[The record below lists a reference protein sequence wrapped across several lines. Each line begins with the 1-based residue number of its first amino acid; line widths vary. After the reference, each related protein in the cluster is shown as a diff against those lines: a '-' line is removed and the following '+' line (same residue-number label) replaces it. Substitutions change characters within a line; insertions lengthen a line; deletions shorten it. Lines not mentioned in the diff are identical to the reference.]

1 MNDDPARCKMRF
13 LQPAA
18 DTNNAGTQLMQI
30 MSRTDAAAP
39 RMRVPRARGGFT
51 LIELAVALL
60 IVTVLLGAILVPLT
74 TQVVQRKISDTEKAL
89 EDAKEALLG
98 FAVANGRLP
107 CPASATSNGVES
119 FAAGGSAADGNCSN
133 FFDGFLPAVTLGLTP
148 VNAEGYAVDGWGG
161 TQNRIRY
168 AVSNETVATVTNPF
182 TKINGMRSATIAS
195 IAAAS
200 LLLVCGSGAGPPTTG
215 PPPGCG
221 GTVVKLTDKAP
232 VVVWST
238 GANAATTGGASVD
251 EAQNPNPNGGSADR
265 FFVYRATSNVAGSE
279 FDDIVTWIAVGTLAS
294 RMVAAGQLP

>member
-1 MNDDPARCKMRF
+1 MRF
-13 LQPAA
+13 LQSAA
-18 DTNNAGTQLMQI
+18 DTNNAGTQLMRF
-30 MSRTDAAAP
+30 MSRTNTVAAP
-39 RMRVPRARGGFT
+39 ARVPHTRRGFT

-60 IVTVLLGAILVPLT
+60 IVTVLLGAILVPVS
-74 TQVVQRKISDTEKAL
+74 TQVVQRKISDSQKAL

-119 FAAGGSAADGNCSN
+119 FASGGSAADGNCSN

-148 VNAEGYAVDGWGG
+148 VDDAGYAVDGWGG

-182 TKINGMRSATIAS
+182 TKASGMRSATMAS
-195 IAAAS
+195 MATTN
-200 LLLVCGSGAGPPTTG
+200 LLYVCGSGTGVVAGTS
-215 PPPGCG
+215 CG
-221 GTVVKLTDKAP
+221 TAVKLTDGAP

-251 EAQNPNPNGGSADR
+251 EAQNPNPNGGSADKI
-265 FFVYRATSNVAGSE
+265 FVYHTISNLAGSE